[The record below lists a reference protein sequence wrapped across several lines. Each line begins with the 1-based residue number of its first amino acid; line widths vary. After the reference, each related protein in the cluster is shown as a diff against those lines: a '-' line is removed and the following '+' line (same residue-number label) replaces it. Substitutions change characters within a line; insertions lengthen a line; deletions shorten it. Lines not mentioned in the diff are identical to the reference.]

1 MLSIIRIFLSL
12 QGSTCVY
19 SRKVEHVY
27 QLVLRTIEFLTE
39 QRQQKQ
45 ANASTANKNGDA
57 DDIVGG
63 EVRLWYVCSEVVE
76 MEFKHDSSVS
86 CELSYACSIIDV
98 CMCTCHLSSPSDA

>member
-1 MLSIIRIFLSL
+1 MTLTTFLWL

-45 ANASTANKNGDA
+45 AGASKGPKNGDS
-57 DDIVGG
+57 DDTGG
-63 EVRLWYVCSEVVE
+63 EVRLAVAHVKSQKQRSLGDGV
-76 MEFKHDSSVS
+76 
-86 CELSYACSIIDV
+86 
-98 CMCTCHLSSPSDA
+98 